1 MTVLPRSRKDFK
13 TFINLIVSLECNPML
28 GSSKIYRDPTRLLG
42 HEKTQRNISICNLL
56 ILFLFLNVE
65 QCPYLRILDFI

>member
-28 GSSKIYRDPTRLLG
+28 GSSKIYRDPTRLLP
-42 HEKTQRNISICNLL
+42 KDVAIL
-56 ILFLFLNVE
+56 IL
-65 QCPYLRILDFI
+65 